1 MKVGELKESLKPK
14 NLTARQVATDV
25 LTTERLSE
33 LPQDLDPV
41 FTVDGEEGLF
51 LTGPAEILAPDKQAE
66 WEKAAEANPHFM
78 YLKGRFVEADAANR
92 NKAMWTTKD
101 LELAQP
107 TVAHGP
113 LNWIHDE
120 KHIIGVLTDSQ
131 MVYREMADNINNHLV
146 ATSTVWKYIYPA
158 ESAAIEKASMN
169 RQLWYS
175 MECVADTVTCIDG
188 PDHPGCGESFP
199 YRDVLREPAKVCN
212 HLREKSSIR
221 RFNNP
226 TFLGGAVI
234 IPPVMPGWAKADATV
249 MRQAAHVTEEQ
260 HLTDLLD
267 KKDAEAM
274 VAMVIG
280 YANGKI

>member
-1 MKVGELKESLKPK
+1 MRVGELKETLKPDLK
-14 NLTARQVATDV
+14 VISRVATDV
-25 LTTERLSE
+25 PTSE
-33 LPQDLDPV
+33 QMYVQSQDPEPV
-41 FTVDGEEGLF
+41 FTIDGDDGLF
-51 LTGPAEILAPDKQAE
+51 LTGPAEILAPEKQAE

-78 YLKGRFVEADAANR
+78 YLKGRFVEGDSVNR

-120 KHIIGVLTDSQ
+120 KHIVGVLTDSQ
-131 MVYREMADNINNHLV
+131 MVYRETADDINNHIV
-146 ATSTVWKYIYPA
+146 ATSTVWKFIYPNEA
-158 ESAAIEKASMN
+158 AAIEKASAN

-188 PDHPGCGESFP
+188 PGHPGCGESFP
-199 YRDVLREPAKVCN
+199 YRDVLREPAKICN
-212 HLREKSSIR
+212 HLRERSSIR
-221 RFNNP
+221 RFNSP

-234 IPPVMPGWAKADATV
+234 IPPVMPGWGKADATV
-249 MRQAAHVTEEQ
+249 MRQAAHVTEESG
-260 HLTDLLD
+260 LTDVLD